1 MKLITRVI
9 TGAACAAAVL
19 VLAPAA
25 ASASYPPPDT
35 TNQMLDRA
43 QPVEIHVQSDSTA
56 HDAVQMAVAIALGAS
71 VATAVRRRRPP
82 DPDLGEGLLERV
94 PTRGDAIG
102 DVLVK
107 Q

>member
-1 MKLITRVI
+1 MKLIARVI

-35 TNQMLDRA
+35 TNQLLDRA
-43 QPVEIHVQSDSTA
+43 QPIEIHVQSNNTA

-71 VATAVRRRRPP
+71 VATAVRRRRQP
-82 DPDLGEGLLERV
+82 DPDLGEGFLQRV
-94 PTRGDAIG
+94 PTQSDAIG